1 MQNIYLFD
9 VDGTLT
15 PPRMPM
21 DKAFETFFDGFAG
34 SNKVVLISG
43 SDYKKIQEQVPQDIL
58 NKCDGVYGC
67 SGAEYF
73 ENDVLIH
80 RKEHAFPDELM
91 KMCQNFIDQS
101 AYDLRCGTHIEK
113 RPGMLNISAVGRDA
127 NAEQR
132 KSYHA
137 WDMEHQER
145 IAFVDF
151 VNKSEL
157 PYEASAGGEISID
170 IVPVGW
176 NKSVVK
182 HEVLARYPDARLT
195 FFGDKI
201 APNGNDLPL
210 AEALND
216 PSGKHTS
223 VAVESYEETWEYLI
237 KNVPVTKAKVA

>member
-1 MQNIYLFD
+1 MKNIYLFD

-21 DKAFETFFDGFAG
+21 DKAFEKFFDGFAG

-73 ENDVLIH
+73 ENDVLVH
-80 RKEHAFPDELM
+80 RKEHEFPGRLLELC
-91 KMCQNFIDQS
+91 KSFIAQS
-101 AYDLRCGTHIEK
+101 AFDLRCGTHIEE
-113 RPGMLNISAVGRDA
+113 RPGMLNISAVGREA

-132 KSYHA
+132 KAYHA

-145 IAFVDF
+145 IAFVDLI
-151 VNKSEL
+151 NKSGL

-170 IVPVGW
+170 IVPQGW

-182 HEVLARYPDARLT
+182 NEVLSKYPEARLT

-210 AEALND
+210 AEVLND
-216 PSGKHTS
+216 TSGKHTS
-223 VAVESYEETWEYLI
+223 VAVESYEETWGYL
-237 KNVPVTKAKVA
+237 KANVVHPKARVA

>member
-1 MQNIYLFD
+1 MESIYLFD

-21 DKAFETFFDGFAG
+21 DKAFEVFFDGFADA
-34 SNKVVLISG
+34 NKVVLISG
-43 SDYKKIQEQVPQDIL
+43 SDYKKIQEQVPQTIL

-80 RKEHAFPDELM
+80 RKEHAFPSELVALC
-91 KMCQNFIDQS
+91 KTFIDQS
-101 AYDLRCGTHIEK
+101 AYGLRCGTHIEE

-127 NAEQR
+127 DGEQR

-137 WDMEHQER
+137 WDTEHKER
-145 IAFVDF
+145 IAFVDLI
-151 VNKSEL
+151 NKSEL

-170 IVPVGW
+170 IVPQGW

-182 HEVLARYPDARLT
+182 HEVLSKYPDARLT

-216 PSGKHTS
+216 QSGKHTS

-237 KNVPVTKAKVA
+237 ANVHLTKVRVA

>member
-21 DKAFETFFDGFAG
+21 DKTFEIFFDGFAG

-43 SDYKKIQEQVPQDIL
+43 SDYIKIQEQVPQHIL

-73 ENDVLIH
+73 ENDILVH
-80 RKEHAFPDELM
+80 RKEHEFPNELLEL
-91 KMCQNFIDQS
+91 CNTFIDQS
-101 AYDLRCGTHIEK
+101 AYGLRCGTHIEE

-127 NAEQR
+127 NNDQR

-137 WDMEHQER
+137 WDMEHKER
-145 IAFVDF
+145 IAFVDLI
-151 VNKSEL
+151 NKSEL

-170 IVPVGW
+170 IVPQGW

-182 HEVLARYPDARLT
+182 NEILSKYPDARLT

-201 APNGNDLPL
+201 TPNGNDLPL

-216 PSGKHTS
+216 TSDKHTS
-223 VAVESYEETWEYLI
+223 VAVESYEETWEYL
-237 KNVPVTKAKVA
+237 KANVPVSKVLVA